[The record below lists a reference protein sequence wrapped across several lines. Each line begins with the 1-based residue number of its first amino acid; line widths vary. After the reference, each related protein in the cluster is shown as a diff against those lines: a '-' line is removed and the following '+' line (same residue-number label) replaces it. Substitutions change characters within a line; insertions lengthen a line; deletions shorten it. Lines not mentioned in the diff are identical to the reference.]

1 MPAIGTDLD
10 SALLTLRA
18 RLEWAEANVPIY
30 FSGAA
35 ATAAESALRG
45 ARRSYDWLAGDGYT
59 AVLDGSIPFER
70 WKVAAEGM
78 ADVLTELSMFADRNS
93 FSSFL
98 QDVAVR
104 TGQTISE
111 AAPGKLSLGIVL
123 LIVVGLIILKVA

>member
-1 MPAIGTDLD
+1 
-10 SALLTLRA
+10 
-18 RLEWAEANVPIY
+18 
-30 FSGAA
+30 
-35 ATAAESALRG
+35 
-45 ARRSYDWLAGDGYT
+45 
-59 AVLDGSIPFER
+59 
-70 WKVAAEGM
+70 M